1 MSTLQH
7 TIQPVLRTRIAFVVL
22 AVAAVAALTVVLIVS
37 AGSSNSVGSQP
48 QPTKAELQ
56 RQLQSVSGARYELKP
71 PTPTPA
77 AGTRISPQRQLEAV
91 AGARYHQQASWVNR
105 QR

>member
-37 AGSSNSVGSQP
+37 AGSSNSAGSQA

-56 RQLQSVSGARYELKP
+56 RQLQAVNNGRYGQ
-71 PTPTPA
+71 PA
-77 AGTRISPQRQLEAV
+77 PGWL
-91 AGARYHQQASWVNR
+91 NR
-105 QR
+105 QH